1 MIRYPLRVLLIE
13 DNPSDALL
21 IREILNAFEE
31 KRFDLVW
38 VERLSEGMA
47 QIQIGQFDIVITDL
61 ALPDSWGLDTF
72 RRVFNQTAEIPIIVL
87 SGFDVESMAL
97 EAVKEGAQDYL
108 IKGNLDSDR
117 LSRVIHYAIER
128 KQLERVLRIHEY
140 AIASSLE
147 GIATTD
153 LAGTITCVNGSFL
166 KLTGCNEADL
176 LGRPIGDLITFDGD
190 TPRILRTVLN
200 EGSWIGESTVLE
212 AQGSGI
218 DAQVSV
224 HLVADKSG
232 NPLCILFSC
241 VDVTERKSMEKA
253 LRESEERL
261 NLAMKGADLSV
272 WDWDIAAD
280 RAVLN
285 SSWVDQV
292 RISPDEAGGFRNAW
306 FGLIHPDDV
315 HRVTQALDEHLAGKI
330 PCFDVEYRIRGTTGQ
345 WIGVYSR
352 GEVTK
357 WDPSGR
363 PVRCVGISKDVTEMQ
378 QYRRSLREVNKKLN
392 LLSSITRHDILNSI
406 MAVTWD
412 LELLKEGVS
421 PGSTAEENLKG
432 VMRAVRAIQAQIMF
446 TRDYQDM
453 GMKTATWQCV
463 GRVVQE
469 AAKSAPL
476 EGVHLDIA
484 VGPLEVY
491 ADPLLERVFFNLIDD
506 TVRHGGRATEITVS
520 FREMDGSGVIIFED
534 NGTGVPQEM
543 KNRIFYRGVGKNT
556 GYGLFLAR
564 EILSITGITIEE
576 TGEEGKG
583 ARFEILVPPKAWRIR
598 ETGSVTDYRLS
609 LKPP

>member
-1 MIRYPLRVLLIE
+1 MIRYPIRALLIE

-21 IREILNAFEE
+21 IREMLNAFEE

-38 VERLSEGMA
+38 AERLSEGIA

-61 ALPDSWGLDTF
+61 ALPDSWGVDTF
-72 RRVFNQTAEIPIIVL
+72 RKVFDQTAEIPIIVL
-87 SGFDVESMAL
+87 SGFDVEAMAL

-128 KQLERVLRIHEY
+128 KQLERALRIYEY

-147 GIATTD
+147 GIVTTD
-153 LAGTITCVNGSFL
+153 LAGTITRVNGSFL
-166 KLTGCNEADL
+166 KMTGCSEADL
-176 LGRPIGDLITFDGD
+176 PGRPIGDLIPFDGD
-190 TPRILRTVLN
+190 TPSILRTVLN
-200 EGSWIGESTVLE
+200 EGSWIGESPIPN
-212 AQGSGI
+212 ARGSGI
-218 DAQVSV
+218 AARVSV
-224 HLVADKSG
+224 HLVTDNSE

-241 VDVTERKSMEKA
+241 TDITEQKRMEKA

-261 NLAMKGADLSV
+261 NLAIKGADLSV
-272 WDWDIAAD
+272 WDWDVAAD

-285 SSWVDQV
+285 NSLVDRV
-292 RISPDEAGGFRNAW
+292 RFSPDEAGGFRNAW

-315 HRVTQALDEHLAGKI
+315 HQVTQALDEHLAGKI
-330 PCFDVEYRIRGTTGQ
+330 PCFDAEYRLRGATGQ

-363 PVRCVGISKDVTEMQ
+363 PIRYVGISKDVTTMQ
-378 QYRRSLREVNKKLN
+378 QYRHSLCEVNKKLN

-412 LELLKEGVS
+412 LELLKEDVL
-421 PGSTAEENLKG
+421 PGSTAEQNLKS

-453 GMKTATWQCV
+453 GVKAATWQCV
-463 GRVVQE
+463 GQVVQE
-469 AAKSAPL
+469 AVESAPIG
-476 EGVHLDIA
+476 GVRLNIA

-491 ADPLLERVFFNLIDD
+491 ADPLLERVCFNLIDD
-506 TVRHGGRATEITVS
+506 TARHGEGATEITVS
-520 FREMDGSGVIIFED
+520 FRERDGSGVIIFED

-543 KNRIFYRGVGKNT
+543 KSRIFYRGVGKNT
-556 GYGLFLAR
+556 GYGLFLVR
-564 EILSITGITIEE
+564 EILGITDITIEE
-576 TGEEGKG
+576 TGEAGKG
-583 ARFEILVPPKAWRIR
+583 ARFEIVVPPGAWRMR
-598 ETGSVTDYRLS
+598 EDESVIGGRQFP
-609 LKPP
+609 KPL

>member
-1 MIRYPLRVLLIE
+1 MIRYPIRVLLIE

-21 IREILNAFEE
+21 IREMLNAFDD

-38 VERLSEGMA
+38 AERLSEGMA
-47 QIQIGQFDIVITDL
+47 QIQIGQVDIVITDL

-72 RRVFNQTAEIPIIVL
+72 RKVSNQAVEIPIIVL
-87 SGFDVESMAL
+87 SGFDVEAMAL

-108 IKGNLDSDR
+108 TKGNLDSDR

-128 KQLERVLRIHEY
+128 KQLERALRIHEY
-140 AIASSLE
+140 AIASSIE

-153 LAGTITCVNGSFL
+153 LAGAITRVNGSFL
-166 KLTGCNEADL
+166 KMTGCSEADL
-176 LGRPIGDLITFDGD
+176 LGRPIGDLIPFDGD
-190 TPRILRTVLN
+190 TPRMLRTALG
-200 EGSWIGESTVLE
+200 EGGWIGESTVLG
-212 AQGSGI
+212 ARGSGI

-224 HLVADKSG
+224 HPVTDRSG

-261 NLAMKGADLSV
+261 NLAINGGDLSV

-285 SSWVDQV
+285 NSRVDRV
-292 RISPDEAGGFRNAW
+292 RVFPDEAGGFRNAW
-306 FGLIHPDDV
+306 FGLIHPEDV
-315 HRVTQALDEHLAGKI
+315 NRVTQALDDHLAGKI
-330 PCFDVEYRIRGTTGQ
+330 PCFDVEYRIRSTTGQ

-363 PVRCVGISKDVTEMQ
+363 PVRCVGISKDVTQMQ

-392 LLSSITRHDILNSI
+392 LLSSITRHDILNSV

-412 LELLKEGVS
+412 LELLKEEVS
-421 PGSTAEENLKG
+421 PGSTAEESLKG
-432 VMRAVRAIQAQIMF
+432 VTRAVRAIQAQIMF

-453 GMKTATWQCV
+453 GVKAATWQCV
-463 GRVVQE
+463 GQVVQE
-469 AAKSAPL
+469 AAENAPSG
-476 EGVHLDIA
+476 GVHLNIV

-491 ADPLLERVFFNLIDD
+491 ADPLLERVFFNLIDN
-506 TVRHGGRATEITVS
+506 TVRHGEGATEISVS
-520 FREMDGSGVIIFED
+520 FREQDGSGVIIFED

-556 GYGLFLAR
+556 G
-564 EILSITGITIEE
+564 
-576 TGEEGKG
+576 
-583 ARFEILVPPKAWRIR
+583 
-598 ETGSVTDYRLS
+598 
-609 LKPP
+609 